1 MLPQGKEAY
10 MTHGMEDYFE
20 PALHITRSDGNPSTL
35 LKYKRHETKACDGGT
50 ETVIYLADPVYADE
64 VAMHFVAYAKE
75 DVFKAWTEIF
85 NREKSAIT
93 LEKYA
98 SSMLHMYAPKY
109 YLTQYN
115 GDWATGQPH
124 AGALLRQEGDRHQA
138 GSARRHVLPALL
150 PAVARQ
156 QGH

>member
-1 MLPQGKEAY
+1 M
-10 MTHGMEDYFE
+10 
-20 PALHITRSDGNPSTL
+20 R
-35 LKYKRHETKACDGGT
+35 RRT

-98 SSMLHMYAPKY
+98 SSMLHMYATEILT
-109 YLTQYN
+109 LTQYN
-115 GDWATGQPH
+115 GDWPPRRAATRRSVYFGKKVIDTKLGARADMFCQPSSSCRSAARPLRERRGAGGH
-124 AGALLRQEGDRHQA
+124 AGMDGQLQVYVRG
-138 GSARRHVLPALL
+138 
-150 PAVARQ
+150 
-156 QGH
+156 